1 MRVRRGPKII
11 GDAGVV
17 ADLEELRH
25 PPHVLPFQMWS
36 FWLKRFER
44 SYLDPPTLSDLA
56 FRLSSSVKVI
66 GTDMDWS
73 ATCDFPLVIY
83 SNHRPVWYRFRDKW
97 RNSHKFS
104 NPRVFNAH
112 DKGDPI
118 GIFVTAVGF
127 WKLEWCPTRSSKS
140 VTVYAF
146 V

>member
-25 PPHVLPFQMWS
+25 PPHVLPLQMWS

-66 GTDMDWS
+66 GTDMD
-73 ATCDFPLVIY
+73 
-83 SNHRPVWYRFRDKW
+83 
-97 RNSHKFS
+97 
-104 NPRVFNAH
+104 
-112 DKGDPI
+112 
-118 GIFVTAVGF
+118 
-127 WKLEWCPTRSSKS
+127 
-140 VTVYAF
+140 
-146 V
+146 